1 MKSEWTLDFHASIL
15 EDAMQSSGHTRRSS
29 ISPDRFESP
38 SGATVASSRLNNNG
52 QAIDDQDERPSDRR
66 ASVNTA
72 HGSIATSASDQNHNS
87 PYYEQHGSRRSRNSG
102 GFLLPD
108 PSSSSGLA
116 ASQSPNHAVDVK
128 GKRKVEDGDLLIPKR
143 GPRSRHQFKPSLGGS
158 PLAVEVLN
166 NYSAPG
172 SENKHGSQVAETLS
186 VESRGSRNAQ
196 SSLSS
201 ENTSNNRKDGEARP
215 DPVPA
220 LGFDTDPAQIVS
232 LALSLSE
239 SRRRNFS
246 GLMPPTSVGGDR
258 VVIAGGSPSPGL
270 HTINGGGSLRQHMQ
284 QQRHISRNVSPR
296 SGYPKR
302 KAVSPRLDQNG
313 VSSPSPLV
321 SIPDF
326 MQPSTLAFNPSDATL
341 SRAEK
346 ARIALELS
354 YEYRRLLQHLPKLPS
369 AKGRPSTARKKEK
382 RSPDGLGELGRSY
395 NPLQYIRNR
404 KVRLRERRPFD
415 SEAEGWNNLDRV
427 RRWVDTVAHEREV
440 GRATIDDLYPLPA
453 FETISTDST
462 IGDAILDVN
471 PAKPSIAQGNK
482 QRRPRMDW
490 MITPWDML
498 ADAFWLQHD
507 GNITHIE
514 DATGHK
520 IMSSPDTYKFPS
532 VKNSLDLERASQA
545 RAESMDRQAVSPS
558 KLRSLK
564 QIARNERSRERTWPP
579 EHLIETDSLRQRADG
594 SRDRMTRWPRKFRR
608 SRSSSSASD
617 SDDDDPSRHKRGR
630 RRNQDYSGGA
640 VLEKHMMSLLA
651 QENVNDDEST
661 SQTFHQTQEESDAQ
675 GSRTIGEIKAGS
687 SLYSGQQVLKQPKQ
701 ARGAETLG
709 HGSAHSSARS
719 SFERPNLRDQKTS
732 FDDLDVTAPSSPNVS
747 GFTPSIAI
755 NLSRPSSPRISPKK
769 TLPSFRPARSKERQ
783 AISENDFALSSP
795 STTDL
800 SRQGTRDSKSE
811 DISRRDRHNI
821 DMNGFLS
828 PTNDSFSKLFR
839 RSDGISKGPK
849 ESTETDSK
857 FRGFFRGGRI
867 AEIVG
872 NEVGRVGGKF
882 RRKDASN
889 QASRVASSGSSHASD
904 ESDTESYVLDSS
916 PEADVSHASNNYDSE
931 PKYHTANLPSFQ
943 SSSGKDIDKSKE
955 PPAMFSKD
963 DPIPRQQLAQRAR
976 GRSAR
981 FDRLAPPKI
990 DLRNISPSPAPAL
1003 TRTQTRNIVPS
1014 YDPFDSRQ
1022 SSTSRSEGR
1031 VRDADRR
1038 LNAILGIP
1046 GTIGPGGPPM
1056 TGLAS
1061 LESRHRRSRERP
1073 VLEGK
1078 RQWSISDR
1086 SVSAVR
1092 GTVTKRD
1099 IARVRALLLSSGVK
1113 ANEIVRRA
1121 HEVCPASSPV
1131 LQDIS
1136 KISGGRL
1143 PPVSRSQ
1150 EHVLA
1155 ARIYA
1160 RHIDENN
1167 KRLRDAAER
1176 FSNTTVDGLHRRI
1189 KEVDERMTQKLT
1201 PLVRT
1206 FADEADGFSAQ
1217 LTTTDTLEV
1226 KQLNDAV
1233 DAILRRRRRRLR
1245 WVRRGG
1251 YVLLEWTLL
1260 GIMWWVWLIV
1270 VVIRLT
1276 RGTIRGFFSA
1286 VKWLLWL

>member
-1 MKSEWTLDFHASIL
+1 M
-15 EDAMQSSGHTRRSS
+15 
-29 ISPDRFESP
+29 
-38 SGATVASSRLNNNG
+38 ASSRLKVNG
-52 QAIDDQDERPSDRR
+52 KALDDQDELPSDRR

-72 HGSIATSASDQNHNS
+72 HNSIASRTTSASDQSHNS
-87 PYYEQHGSRRSRNSG
+87 LYYEQHGSRRSRNSG

-108 PSSSSGLA
+108 VSPSSGFA
-116 ASQSPNHAVDVK
+116 APQSPNHSADVK

-143 GPRSRHQFKPSLGGS
+143 GPRSRHQLKPSLGGS

-166 NYSAPG
+166 NYSTPG
-172 SENKHGSQVAETLS
+172 SEKTHEDQVAETLS
-186 VESRGSRNAQ
+186 VQNRESRNAQ
-196 SSLSS
+196 SPLSS
-201 ENTSNNRKDGEARP
+201 ESISDSRKNGEARP
-215 DPVPA
+215 DHIPA

-246 GLMPPTSVGGDR
+246 GLMPPASAGGDR

-270 HTINGGGSLRQHMQ
+270 HTINGGGSLRQYLQ

-296 SGYPKR
+296 SGHPKR
-302 KAVSPRLDQNG
+302 KAVSPRLNQNG
-313 VSSPSPLV
+313 ASSPPPIA

-326 MQPSTLAFNPSDATL
+326 MQPSNLAFNPSDATL

-354 YEYRRLLQHLPKLPS
+354 YEYRRLLQYLPKLPP
-369 AKGRPSTARKKEK
+369 AKGRPSTARRKEK
-382 RSPDGLGELGRSY
+382 RSPDGLGDLGRSY

-404 KVRLRERRPFD
+404 KFRLRERRPFE
-415 SEAEGWNNLDRV
+415 SEAEGWSNLERV
-427 RRWVDTVAHEREV
+427 RLWVDTVANEREV
-440 GRATIDDLYPLPA
+440 GIATIDDRYPLPA
-453 FETISTDST
+453 FETIPTDSAT
-462 IGDAILDVN
+462 GDAVLDMN
-471 PAKPSIAQGNK
+471 PTKPSPAQGNK

-498 ADAFWLQHD
+498 ADAYWLQHD
-507 GNITHIE
+507 RNITHIE

-520 IMSSPDTYKFPS
+520 IMPSPDTYKFPS
-532 VKNSLDLERASQA
+532 VKNSLDLDRASHA
-545 RAESMDRQAVSPS
+545 RVESIDRQAVSPA

-564 QIARNERSRERTWPP
+564 QNARNERSSERSWPP
-579 EHLIETDSLRQRADG
+579 ELLIEPDSLRQRADG
-594 SRDRMTRWPRKFRR
+594 SRDRMGRWPRKFRR

-651 QENVNDDEST
+651 RENVNDDGSM
-661 SQTFHQTQEESDAQ
+661 SQNFHQTHDENDAH
-675 GSRTIGEIKAGS
+675 GSRTIGKTMAGS
-687 SLYSGQQVLKQPKQ
+687 SLYSGQQGPKQ
-701 ARGAETLG
+701 AKEAHGAETLDL
-709 HGSAHSSARS
+709 GSAHSSARS
-719 SFERPNLRDQKTS
+719 SFERPNHRRRTTS
-732 FDDLDVTAPSSPNVS
+732 FDDLDFTAPSSPNVS

-755 NLSRPSSPRISPKK
+755 NLSRPSSPHISPKK
-769 TLPSFRPARSKERQ
+769 PLPSFRPARSKERQ

-811 DISRRDRHNI
+811 EISRRERHKN

-828 PTNDSFSKLFR
+828 PSNDSFSKLFR

-904 ESDTESYVLDSS
+904 ESDTESYGLDSS
-916 PEADVSHASNNYDSE
+916 PEADLSHVSNNHDSE
-931 PKYHTANLPSFQ
+931 PKYHTANLPNFQ
-943 SSSGKDIDKSKE
+943 SSFGRDTDKAKE
-955 PPAMFSKD
+955 PPVTLSKD
-963 DPIPRQQLAQRAR
+963 DPIPHQQLAQRAR

-990 DLRNISPSPAPAL
+990 DLRNISPAPAPVL
-1003 TRTQTRNIVPS
+1003 TRTQTRNTVPS

-1038 LNAILGIP
+1038 LNAVLGIP

-1061 LESRHRRSRERP
+1061 LESRYRRSRERP

-1086 SVSAVR
+1086 SISAVR

-1099 IARVRALLLSSGVK
+1099 IARVRALLLSSGMK

-1121 HEVCPASSPV
+1121 HEVCQASSPV
-1131 LQDIS
+1131 LQHIS
-1136 KISGGRL
+1136 MMSGGRL
-1143 PPVSRSQ
+1143 PPISRSQ

-1160 RHIDENN
+1160 SHIDEDN
-1167 KRLRDAAER
+1167 KQLRDAAER
-1176 FSNTTVDGLHRRI
+1176 FSNETVDELHRQI

-1206 FADEADGFSAQ
+1206 FADEADAFSAQ

-1270 VVIRLT
+1270 VIIRLT
-1276 RGTIRGFFSA
+1276 RGTIRGFFRA

>member
-1 MKSEWTLDFHASIL
+1 
-15 EDAMQSSGHTRRSS
+15 MQSSGHTPRSS
-29 ISPDRFESP
+29 TSPDRFESP
-38 SGATVASSRLNNNG
+38 SGAAVAPSRLNING
-52 QAIDDQDERPSDRR
+52 QALNDQEELPIDRR

-72 HGSIATSASDQNHNS
+72 RDSIASRTTSASDQSHNS
-87 PYYEQHGSRRSRNSG
+87 LYYEQHGSRRSRNSG

-108 PSSSSGLA
+108 PSSSSGFA
-116 ASQSPNHAVDVK
+116 ASQSPSFSADVK

-143 GPRSRHQFKPSLGGS
+143 GPRSRHQLKPSLGSS

-166 NYSAPG
+166 SNSTPG
-172 SENKHGSQVAETLS
+172 SEDKHGDQVAETLS
-186 VESRGSRNAQ
+186 LQSRASRNAQ

-201 ENTSNNRKDGEARP
+201 ENMSNNRKNGESRP
-215 DPVPA
+215 DSIPA

-246 GLMPPTSVGGDR
+246 GLMPPTSAVGDR
-258 VVIAGGSPSPGL
+258 VVIAGGSPSSGL
-270 HTINGGGSLRQHMQ
+270 HTINGGGSLRQHLQ

-296 SGYPKR
+296 SGLPKR
-302 KAVSPRLDQNG
+302 KDVSPRLDQNG
-313 VSSPSPLV
+313 ASSPSPIV

-326 MQPSTLAFNPSDATL
+326 MQPSNLAFNPSDATL

-354 YEYRRLLQHLPKLPS
+354 YEYRRLLQYLPKLPS
-369 AKGRPSTARKKEK
+369 AKGRPSTARRKEK
-382 RSPDGLGELGRSY
+382 RSPDGLGDLGRSY

-404 KVRLRERRPFD
+404 EIRLRERRPFE
-415 SEAEGWNNLDRV
+415 SEAEGWSNLERV
-427 RRWVDTVAHEREV
+427 RLWVDTVANEREV
-440 GRATIDDLYPLPA
+440 GIATIDDPYPLPA
-453 FETISTDST
+453 FETIPTDST
-462 IGDAILDVN
+462 IGDAMLDVN
-471 PAKPSIAQGNK
+471 PTKPSPVQGNK

-498 ADAFWLQHD
+498 ADAYWLQHD

-520 IMSSPDTYKFPS
+520 IMSSLDTYKFPS
-532 VKNSLDLERASQA
+532 VKNSLDLDRASHS
-545 RAESMDRQAVSPS
+545 RAESIDRQAVSPE

-564 QIARNERSRERTWPP
+564 QNARNERSSERSWPP
-579 EHLIETDSLRQRADG
+579 EHLIEPDSLKQRGDG
-594 SRDRMTRWPRKFRR
+594 SRDRMGRWPRKFMR
-608 SRSSSSASD
+608 SRSSSSSSD
-617 SDDDDPSRHKRGR
+617 SDDNDPSRHKRGR
-630 RRNQDYSGGA
+630 RRNQNYSGGA

-651 QENVNDDEST
+651 QEHVDDDESM
-661 SQTFHQTQEESDAQ
+661 SQNVHQTHDENDAHRSKTT
-675 GSRTIGEIKAGS
+675 GGTKAGS
-687 SLYSGQQVLKQPKQ
+687 TLHPGQQGPKKPKE
-701 ARGAETLG
+701 ARGAETLD

-719 SFERPNLRDQKTS
+719 SFERPNHRQRATS
-732 FDDLDVTAPSSPNVS
+732 FDDLDVTAPTSPNVS

-755 NLSRPSSPRISPKK
+755 DLSRPSSPHISPKK
-769 TLPSFRPARSKERQ
+769 PLPSFRPARSKERQ
-783 AISENDFALSSP
+783 AISENDFAFSSP

-800 SRQGTRDSKSE
+800 SRQGTRDSRSE
-811 DISRRDRHNI
+811 DLARRERHKNE
-821 DMNGFLS
+821 MNGFLS
-828 PTNDSFSKLFR
+828 PTNDSFTKLFR
-839 RSDGISKGPK
+839 RPDGISKGPK

-904 ESDTESYVLDSS
+904 ESDTESYGLDSS
-916 PEADVSHASNNYDSE
+916 PEADLSHVSKHRDSE
-931 PKYHTANLPSFQ
+931 PKYHTANLPNFQ
-943 SSSGKDIDKSKE
+943 SSFGRETEKTKE
-955 PPAMFSKD
+955 LSATSSKD

-1038 LNAILGIP
+1038 LNAVLGIP
-1046 GTIGPGGPPM
+1046 GTIGPGGLPM

-1136 KISGGRL
+1136 KISGARL

-1150 EHVLA
+1150 EHDLA

-1160 RHIDENN
+1160 SRIDENN

-1176 FSNTTVDGLHRRI
+1176 FSTKTVEQLHRQI
-1189 KEVDERMTQKLT
+1189 KEVDERVTRKLT

-1206 FADEADGFSAQ
+1206 FADEADAFSAQ

-1270 VVIRLT
+1270 VIIRLT
-1276 RGTIRGFFSA
+1276 RGTIQGFFRA

>member
-1 MKSEWTLDFHASIL
+1 
-15 EDAMQSSGHTRRSS
+15 MQSSGHTPRSS
-29 ISPDRFESP
+29 TSPDRFESP
-38 SGATVASSRLNNNG
+38 SGAAVAPSRLNVDA
-52 QAIDDQDERPSDRR
+52 QALDDPDELPSDRR

-72 HGSIATSASDQNHNS
+72 HDSIASRTTSASDQSHNS
-87 PYYEQHGSRRSRNSG
+87 LYYGQYGSRRSRNSG

-108 PSSSSGLA
+108 PSSSPGFA
-116 ASQSPNHAVDVK
+116 ASQSPNHSVDVK

-143 GPRSRHQFKPSLGGS
+143 GPRSRHQLKPSLGGS

-166 NYSAPG
+166 NYSTSG
-172 SENKHGSQVAETLS
+172 SENKHGDQATERLS
-186 VESRGSRNAQ
+186 VQSRGSGNAQ
-196 SSLSS
+196 SSPSS
-201 ENTSNNRKDGEARP
+201 GNTPNNRKNGEARP
-215 DPVPA
+215 DSIPA

-246 GLMPPTSVGGDR
+246 GLMPPTSASGDR

-270 HTINGGGSLRQHMQ
+270 HAINGGGSLRQHLQ

-296 SGYPKR
+296 SAHPKR

-313 VSSPSPLV
+313 ISSPSPIV

-326 MQPSTLAFNPSDATL
+326 MQPSNLAFSPSDATL

-346 ARIALELS
+346 ARVALELS
-354 YEYRRLLQHLPKLPS
+354 YEYRRLLQYLPKLPP
-369 AKGRPSTARKKEK
+369 AKGRPSTSRRKEK

-404 KVRLRERRPFD
+404 KVRLRERRPFE
-415 SEAEGWNNLDRV
+415 SEAEGWSNLERV
-427 RRWVDTVAHEREV
+427 RLWVDTVANEREL
-440 GRATIDDLYPLPA
+440 GIATIDELYPLPA
-453 FETISTDST
+453 FETIPTDSMT
-462 IGDAILDVN
+462 GDAILEVN
-471 PAKPSIAQGNK
+471 QTKPSPVQGNK
-482 QRRPRMDW
+482 QRRPRLDW

-498 ADAFWLQHD
+498 ADAYWLQHD
-507 GNITHIE
+507 GNIAHIE

-520 IMSSPDTYKFPS
+520 IIPSPDTYKFPS
-532 VKNSLDLERASQA
+532 VKNSLDLDRASHA
-545 RAESMDRQAVSPS
+545 RAESTDRQAISPT
-558 KLRSLK
+558 KLRSPK
-564 QIARNERSRERTWPP
+564 QNARNERSSERNRPP
-579 EHLIETDSLRQRADG
+579 DQLIEPESLKQRADG
-594 SRDRMTRWPRKFRR
+594 SRDRMGRWPRKFMR

-617 SDDDDPSRHKRGR
+617 FDDDDPRRHRRGR

-651 QENVNDDEST
+651 QENVDGDEST
-661 SQTFHQTQEESDAQ
+661 SQKFSQTHDENDAHR
-675 GSRTIGEIKAGS
+675 STVTGETMAGS
-687 SLYSGQQVLKQPKQ
+687 SIYSGQQESKQPNQ
-701 ARGAETLG
+701 ARVAETLDLG
-709 HGSAHSSARS
+709 TAHSSARS
-719 SFERPNLRDQKTS
+719 SFERPNHQRRATS

-755 NLSRPSSPRISPKK
+755 NLSRPSSPHTSPKK
-769 TLPSFRPARSKERQ
+769 QLPSFRPAKSKERQ

-795 STTDL
+795 STTDI

-811 DISRRDRHNI
+811 DVSRRERHKN

-839 RSDGISKGPK
+839 RSDGISRGPK

-867 AEIVG
+867 AELVG

-904 ESDTESYVLDSS
+904 ESDTESYGLDSS
-916 PEADVSHASNNYDSE
+916 PEADTSHASNNRDRE
-931 PKYHTANLPSFQ
+931 PKYHTANLPNFQ
-943 SSSGKDIDKSKE
+943 SSFGKDTDKTKE
-955 PPAMFSKD
+955 PPAIFSKD

-1031 VRDADRR
+1031 VHDADRK

-1073 VLEGK
+1073 ALEGK
-1078 RQWSISDR
+1078 RQWSASDR

-1121 HEVCPASSPV
+1121 HEVCQASSPV
-1131 LQDIS
+1131 LQDAS
-1136 KISGGRL
+1136 KISRGRL

-1160 RHIDENN
+1160 SHIDENN
-1167 KRLRDAAER
+1167 KQLRDAAER
-1176 FSNTTVDGLHRRI
+1176 FSNKTVDELHRQI

-1206 FADEADGFSAQ
+1206 LADEADAFSAQ
-1217 LTTTDTLEV
+1217 LTTTGTLEV

-1251 YVLLEWTLL
+1251 YVLLEWILL

-1276 RGTIRGFFSA
+1276 RGTIRGFFRA